1 MSLFAGKTCLAHF
14 FRGISIT
21 NQIDMKRFGLL
32 VIAAVMGS
40 TITLFTT
47 GYFKNQNQGVRI
59 EHIGSPLSQVAF
71 TRNENGEVVP
81 LDFTAIAEKVTR
93 SVVHIRS
100 TSEGAITRKRT
111 PESSDPFQFF
121 FGPDSPQRGPSQS
134 SGSGVIINSDGYIV
148 TNNHVVQ
155 GADVVD
161 VTLYDNRSFKAE
173 VIGTDPDTDLALVK
187 INQKALPYL
196 SFVNSDVAKVGEWV
210 LAVGNPFNL
219 NSTVTAGII
228 SAKGRNINIIN
239 ANERPES
246 GSTAIESFIQTDA
259 AINPGNSGGAL
270 VNLSGGL
277 VGINTAIASPTG
289 AYSGYGFAIPSN
301 IVSKIV
307 EDLLTYGS
315 VQRGWLGIQVG
326 SVTSDLARAEDLT
339 VNEGA
344 FVSGFGDMEE
354 KSAAKQAGILKG
366 DVIVKLDETPIKS
379 SSALIEY
386 IGRKRPGDKVSV
398 VVNRKGK
405 EKVIPVTLKNR
416 EGSLS
421 TVKKEAPDAIASLG
435 IELEEADPKLLKALE
450 IPSGVKV
457 KSLGNGRVARYTDM
471 REGYVITSIDNK
483 PVKSVKEVNDI
494 IRSKKS
500 GELLTFAGV
509 YENFSREYIYAV
521 RM

>member
-1 MSLFAGKTCLAHF
+1 
-14 FRGISIT
+14 
-21 NQIDMKRFGLL
+21 MKRFGLL
-32 VIAAVMGS
+32 VIAAVLGS
-40 TITLFTT
+40 ALTLLTT
-47 GYFKNQNQGVRI
+47 GYFKNNNQGVRI
-59 EHIGSPLSQVAF
+59 EHIGTPLSQVAY
-71 TRNENGEVVP
+71 TRNETGEVVP
-81 LDFTAIAEKVTR
+81 LDFTVIAENVTR
-93 SVVHIRS
+93 AVVHIRS
-100 TSEGAITRKRT
+100 TSEGASSRNRA
-111 PESSDPFQFF
+111 PETVDPFQFF
-121 FGPDSPQRGPSQS
+121 FGPDVPRQRGPSQS
-134 SGSGVIINSDGYIV
+134 SGSGVIINANGYIV

-161 VTLYDNRSFKAE
+161 VTLSDNRSFKAE
-173 VIGTDPDTDLALVK
+173 VVGTDPDTDLALVK

-196 SFVNSDVAKVGEWV
+196 SFVNSDESKVGEWV

-219 NSTVTAGII
+219 TSTVTAGII

-239 ANERPES
+239 ANEGSES

-270 VNLSGGL
+270 VNMSGGL
-277 VGINTAIASPTG
+277 LGINTAIASPTG

-301 IVSKIV
+301 IVNKIV

-326 SVTSDLARAEDLT
+326 SVNSDLAREEDLS

-354 KSAAKQAGILKG
+354 KSAARQAGILKG
-366 DVIVKLDETPIKS
+366 DVIVKLDMTPIKS

-386 IGRKRPGDKVSV
+386 IGRKRPGDKVTV

-405 EKVIPVTLKNR
+405 EKVIQVTLKNR

-421 TVKKEAPDAIASLG
+421 AVKRDVPDAVASLG
-435 IELEEADPKLLKALE
+435 MEMEDADPKLLKRLDIPAGVRVKAL
-450 IPSGVKV
+450 
-457 KSLGNGRVARYTDM
+457 LGNGKVARYTDM

-483 PVKSVKEVNDI
+483 PVKSVREVNEI
-494 IRSKKS
+494 IKNKKS